1 MFEITICGDFR
12 PNDYRVYKGRIV
24 IPGYIQDQREE
35 LAVKAK
41 LLMNK
46 MGLNPFEGACKLS
59 FIICR
64 NQNPLKDWFGD
75 GDNHCKWV
83 ADALTGIVYQND
95 AQIQEYHIYKRR
107 SCQPYLNVKVE
118 ELVIN

>member
-1 MFEITICGDFR
+1 MIELMLEGDFR
-12 PNDYRVYKGRIV
+12 PNDYRIYKGKIV
-24 IPGYIQDQREE
+24 VPGYVQDQREE

-41 LLMNK
+41 LAMNK
-46 MGLNPFEGACKLS
+46 QGLKPFEGACKLS

-75 GDNHCKWV
+75 GDNHCKWI

-95 AQIQEYHIYKRR
+95 AQVQEYHIYKRR
-107 SCQPYLNVKVE
+107 GFSPYVKVKVE
-118 ELVIN
+118 ELSGA